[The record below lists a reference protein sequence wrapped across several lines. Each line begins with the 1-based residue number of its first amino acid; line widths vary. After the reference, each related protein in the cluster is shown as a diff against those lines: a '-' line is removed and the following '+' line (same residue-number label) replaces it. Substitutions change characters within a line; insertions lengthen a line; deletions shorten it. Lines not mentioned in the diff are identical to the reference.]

1 MRLRDRRPFIWA
13 SRGFAPSSVNMKAAS
28 VVGGARGGY
37 GNDRVTGEVT
47 SGSGGSSSSGFAV
60 VAKQSM
66 RAPDSIASQ
75 KYHTAAGCL
84 FAHSLPPQ
92 GVLRRIRSPSVV
104 VAYSPSLKTN
114 GPRRIPD

>member
-84 FAHSLPPQ
+84 FPT
-92 GVLRRIRSPSVV
+92 
-104 VAYSPSLKTN
+104 PSLRKVSSVGSEVHPSSSLTV
-114 GPRRIPD
+114 PL

>member
-13 SRGFAPSSVNMKAAS
+13 SRGFAPSSVNVKAAS

-66 RAPDSIASQ
+66 RAPDSI
-75 KYHTAAGCL
+75 
-84 FAHSLPPQ
+84 
-92 GVLRRIRSPSVV
+92 
-104 VAYSPSLKTN
+104 
-114 GPRRIPD
+114 

>member
-66 RAPDSIASQ
+66 RATIASNSTSQ

-84 FAHSLPPQ
+84 FAHSLPSARCPPFPE
-92 GVLRRIRSPSVV
+92 VHPS
-104 VAYSPSLKTN
+104 SSLTV
-114 GPRRIPD
+114 PL

>member
-66 RAPDSIASQ
+66 RALIASQ
-75 KYHTAAGCL
+75 ARSITRLPAVCSPTPSPRKVSSVESKVHPSSFTV
-84 FAHSLPPQ
+84 SL
-92 GVLRRIRSPSVV
+92 
-104 VAYSPSLKTN
+104 
-114 GPRRIPD
+114 